1 MQAAEVMKRKA
12 GKEGRRAITD
22 DRERER
28 ERERERDLPVPRRY
42 EQQH

>member
-22 DRERER
+22 DRGERGQRER
-28 ERERERDLPVPRRY
+28 V
-42 EQQH
+42 